1 MSRFVPAL
9 TLLALFSACSGM
21 TSMGTD
27 TATLTAAGDIQRETT
42 QDFEVSVEQISTPM
56 AMSTSSSDRTP
67 VTPLDVQYAI
77 TVTNHTS
84 EPVTIKRIA
93 LSTPPGPFSI
103 PVTQRSFKTPI
114 APGASEQVEF
124 WATGNA
130 RDANAG
136 ANAPTIVRTRIT
148 FETSGGTK
156 RSESF
161 LRRVNGAF
169 SVGVG

>member
-1 MSRFVPAL
+1 
-9 TLLALFSACSGM
+9 M
-21 TSMGTD
+21 TSVGRD
-27 TATLTAAGDIQRETT
+27 RATLTAAGDIQSETT
-42 QDFEVSVEQISTPM
+42 HDFDVSVDQIAAPM
-56 AMSTSSSDRTP
+56 AMPTSSSERTP
-67 VTPLDVQYAI
+67 VIPLDVQYAI

-84 EPVTIKRIA
+84 EPVTIQRIA

-103 PVTQRSFKTPI
+103 PVTQRSFKTSI
-114 APGASEQVEF
+114 APGASERVEF

-136 ANAPTIVRTRIT
+136 AQAPTIIRTRIT
-148 FETSGGTK
+148 FETSGGAK